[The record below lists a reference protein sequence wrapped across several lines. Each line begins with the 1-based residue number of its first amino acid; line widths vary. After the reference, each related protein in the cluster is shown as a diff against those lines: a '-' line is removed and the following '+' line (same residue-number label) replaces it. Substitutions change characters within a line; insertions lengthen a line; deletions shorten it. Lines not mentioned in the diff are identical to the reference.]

1 MFVELREQ
9 FTAKQFV
16 DVIDIRSGSYQEAL
30 MKKRVLL
37 TGIILFLVVAA
48 GIVMVRFR
56 KPQHTSQ
63 TNNSDTYEYY
73 YNNEDEEE
81 EDSLLP
87 ENLDSIL
94 ADNKTVP
101 LDTIPSSTT
110 VLVNRKYLLPSTYIP
125 KNLVVPNVDFSFSYV
140 NDKRKMRKIA
150 ATSLEKLFAAGEKK
164 GIKLYGVSGYRSY
177 TRQKEIYDRN
187 VATRGKAATDAVSAM
202 PGSSE
207 HQTGLTIDVSAQS
220 VSYRLDQSFGDTK
233 EGKWLA
239 KHCHEYGFI
248 IRYPY
253 DKEKITG
260 YSYEPWHIRYVGTT
274 VAAYLYKNN
283 LTLEEYYGV
292 TLK

>member
-125 KNLVVPNVDFSFSYV
+125 KNLVVPTVDFSFS
-140 NDKRKMRKIA
+140 
-150 ATSLEKLFAAGEKK
+150 
-164 GIKLYGVSGYRSY
+164 
-177 TRQKEIYDRN
+177 
-187 VATRGKAATDAVSAM
+187 
-202 PGSSE
+202 
-207 HQTGLTIDVSAQS
+207 
-220 VSYRLDQSFGDTK
+220 
-233 EGKWLA
+233 
-239 KHCHEYGFI
+239 
-248 IRYPY
+248 
-253 DKEKITG
+253 
-260 YSYEPWHIRYVGTT
+260 
-274 VAAYLYKNN
+274 
-283 LTLEEYYGV
+283 
-292 TLK
+292 

>member
-1 MFVELREQ
+1 
-9 FTAKQFV
+9 
-16 DVIDIRSGSYQEAL
+16 

-125 KNLVVPNVDFSFSYV
+125 KNLVVPNVDFSFPMSMTNGKCAKLLRQHWKSYLRQARKRELDYMAFPV
-140 NDKRKMRKIA
+140 IVRIQDKKKFMTGMSPPAEKQLPMPSPRCREA
-150 ATSLEKLFAAGEKK
+150 ASIRPGLQLTSPHK
-164 GIKLYGVSGYRSY
+164 V
-177 TRQKEIYDRN
+177 
-187 VATRGKAATDAVSAM
+187 
-202 PGSSE
+202 
-207 HQTGLTIDVSAQS
+207 
-220 VSYRLDQSFGDTK
+220 
-233 EGKWLA
+233 
-239 KHCHEYGFI
+239 
-248 IRYPY
+248 
-253 DKEKITG
+253 
-260 YSYEPWHIRYVGTT
+260 
-274 VAAYLYKNN
+274 
-283 LTLEEYYGV
+283 
-292 TLK
+292 

>member
-1 MFVELREQ
+1 
-9 FTAKQFV
+9 
-16 DVIDIRSGSYQEAL
+16 
-30 MKKRVLL
+30 MKKCVLL

-150 ATSLEKLFAAGEKK
+150 ATSLEKLFAAGETK
-164 GIKLYGVSGYRSY
+164 
-177 TRQKEIYDRN
+177 RN
-187 VATRGKAATDAVSAM
+187 
-202 PGSSE
+202 
-207 HQTGLTIDVSAQS
+207 L
-220 VSYRLDQSFGDTK
+220 
-233 EGKWLA
+233 
-239 KHCHEYGFI
+239 
-248 IRYPY
+248 
-253 DKEKITG
+253 
-260 YSYEPWHIRYVGTT
+260 
-274 VAAYLYKNN
+274 
-283 LTLEEYYGV
+283 
-292 TLK
+292 